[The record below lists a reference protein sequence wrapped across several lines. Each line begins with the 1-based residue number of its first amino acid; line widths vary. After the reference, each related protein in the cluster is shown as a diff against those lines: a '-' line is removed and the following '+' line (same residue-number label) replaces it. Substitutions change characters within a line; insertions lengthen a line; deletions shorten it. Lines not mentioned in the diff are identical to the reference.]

1 MKKWIPIGL
10 AVLVLIGACSQEA
23 EPLVLAESD
32 GDLLTSAQVAAQIPS
47 GLSKKDSTVLTQRI
61 INEWILRKK
70 WLALAEDNLGND
82 LDSFELSVQQY
93 REDLLILSYK
103 NRFASERVDT
113 SFEESVLR
121 ALYDQF
127 KEDLKL
133 SETVVRASFL
143 VIPESTKRWEQHRKA
158 LSTNTIEPNKELVKF
173 ASKHARLQRLGDTTW
188 TRLEDVMNAMGVP
201 AYNEESVAKTG
212 INTWSDGNSRFI
224 VCFHAVRKAQQTSP
238 YALVRPA
245 LKNILF
251 ERKKKQ
257 LFQSVEAEMLS
268 DKE

>member
-1 MKKWIPIGL
+1 MKKRIPLGIAAL
-10 AVLVLIGACSQEA
+10 ALIGACSQEA
-23 EPLVLAESD
+23 DTLVLAESE
-32 GDLLTSAQVAAQIPS
+32 GDLLTTTQVAAQIPS
-47 GLSKKDSTVLTQRI
+47 GLSKKDSTVLAQRI
-61 INEWILRKK
+61 ITDWILRKK

-113 SFEESVLR
+113 SMDESVLR

-127 KEDLKL
+127 KNELKL

-143 VIPESTKRWEQHRKA
+143 VIPESTKRWEQHKKA
-158 LSTNTIEPNKELVKF
+158 LTQNTIEPNKQLVAF

-201 AYNEESVAKTG
+201 AYNEENVAKAG
-212 INTWSDGNSRFI
+212 ITTWSDGNSRFI

-251 ERKKKQ
+251 ERKKKE
-257 LFQSVEAEMLS
+257 LFRSVEAEMIS